1 VSVSDITS
9 SKYLIWRNEASTPI
23 GEYQFVP
30 KEWRSIMSGSCCGGS
45 PETERP
51 TPKTP
56 NMQKT
61 ACGCEASHASEGST
75 VKQLPIVWR
84 RLVSDNG
91 RTCPR
96 CNTTSQHLQSAVA
109 KLKEVLKPLNVEP
122 ILEFREIDE
131 SSFRSNPAESN
142 RIWIGG
148 KPLEEWLG
156 ASIGSS
162 TCCSVCGDAS
172 CRTMEVEGTVFEEI
186 PEGVIVK
193 AALIAASGLMG

>member
-1 VSVSDITS
+1 
-9 SKYLIWRNEASTPI
+9 
-23 GEYQFVP
+23 
-30 KEWRSIMSGSCCGGS
+30 MSGSCCGGS
-45 PETERP
+45 PGTERP
-51 TPKTP
+51 EVGLVDATAAPKTP

-61 ACGCEASHASEGST
+61 ACGCEAPHASEGST
-75 VKQLPIVWR
+75 VKQLPIVWQ
-84 RLVSDNG
+84 RLVSVNG

-109 KLKEVLKPLNVEP
+109 KLKEMLKPLNVEP

-131 SSFRSNPAESN
+131 SSFRNNPAESN

-162 TCCSVCGDAS
+162 TCCSVCGDAP